1 MRRAR
6 SARIAWTQTPGH
18 KRLHTAATTEAN
30 TKATEPCF
38 TEAAEVGVVEPLVPV
53 EDVGDVADD
62 FEEDAVPV
70 AEPLSEVDEDA
81 FSEVKMK

>member
-6 SARIAWTQTPGH
+6 GAKIAWSQTPGH

-30 TKATEPCF
+30 TRTTEPFF
-38 TEAAEVGVVEPLVPV
+38 TEAAEVGVVEALVPV

-70 AEPLSEVDEDA
+70 AEPVLEADEDALA
-81 FSEVKMK
+81 FSEV